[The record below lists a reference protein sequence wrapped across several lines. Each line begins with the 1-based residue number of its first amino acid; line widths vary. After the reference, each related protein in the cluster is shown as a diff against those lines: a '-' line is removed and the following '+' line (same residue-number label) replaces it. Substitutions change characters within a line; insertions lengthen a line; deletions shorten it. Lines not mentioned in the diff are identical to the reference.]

1 MNPRT
6 LTYLMVLAFF
16 AMMVLLVGN
25 AVNLFQAPR
34 LDAHISP
41 YDVRGMAIFYKTT
54 PYTLNFA
61 QENEC
66 VSALNRS
73 IPIGTLRKNQNEN
86 LPFEKLVIYR
96 FKQPDI
102 ELTLADFSDRS
113 LIFQVKDWNPGGYIV
128 EVSGGDMWS
137 TLSKAFGP

>member
-1 MNPRT
+1 MNART
-6 LTYLMVLAFF
+6 LTYLMVLAFL

-25 AVNLFQAPR
+25 AVNLFQTPR
-34 LDAHISP
+34 IDAHISP
-41 YDVRGMAIFYKTT
+41 YDVRGMAIFHKAT
-54 PYTLNFA
+54 PYTLNFT

-66 VSALNRS
+66 VSALNRG
-73 IPIGTLRKNQNEN
+73 IPIGTLRKNQNES

-102 ELTLADFSDRS
+102 ALQLADFSDLS
-113 LIFQVKDWNPGGYIV
+113 LIFQVKDWNPDGYIV